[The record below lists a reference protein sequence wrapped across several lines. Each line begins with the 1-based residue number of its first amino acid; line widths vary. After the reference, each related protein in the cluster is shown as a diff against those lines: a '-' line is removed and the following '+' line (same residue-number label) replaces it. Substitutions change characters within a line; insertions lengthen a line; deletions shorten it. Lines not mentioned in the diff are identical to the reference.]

1 MTDKNGKELKT
12 GMVVRI
18 TGAYFKAD
26 NGLYYIDSSPGDA
39 SWCGK
44 DYSLHA
50 ITRKGEIKQKGRI
63 CFWPLMSFVN
73 DREKTAIA
81 NEWNGKNAQIEVVE
95 NVDTEE
101 IKLLFKVKAAN
112 MGKRI
117 QREIWDWG
125 EDSEAVKR
133 SRTIMDHY
141 NNVAARL

>member
-1 MTDKNGKELKT
+1 M
-12 GMVVRI
+12 
-18 TGAYFKAD
+18 
-26 NGLYYIDSSPGDA
+26 
-39 SWCGK
+39 
-44 DYSLHA
+44 A
-50 ITRKGEIKQKGRI
+50 ITNFISTVWSENLYKQLDTKYVAVANCNREWEGEIKQKGRI

-73 DREKTAIA
+73 DRERTAIA

>member
-63 CFWPLMSFVN
+63 CFWPLMSFVS

-81 NEWNGKNAQIEVVE
+81 NEWNGKNAQIEVVRIDNMQHIKAKFEEKAE
-95 NVDTEE
+95 NMW
-101 IKLLFKVKAAN
+101 I
-112 MGKRI
+112 RI

-133 SRTIMDHY
+133 DRAIMDHY